1 MTTTPTIYLLEREL
15 KTIIGAIEY
24 LNEEKV
30 SSIDNLKRIE
40 QSLCDKTM
48 YLKDINH
55 SIQILK
61 HGKSNSQ

>member
-1 MTTTPTIYLLEREL
+1 MITTPTLYLLEREL

-40 QSLCDKTM
+40 QSLYDKTT
-48 YLKDINH
+48 YLKDINR
-55 SIQILK
+55 SIEILK
-61 HGKSNSQ
+61 HGKSNS